1 MAVRSFIYIFYLIM
15 VFSSAVF
22 SQQESPNYKT
32 YTAKIGNRDTLVNL
46 DDKFL
51 IQFSEILTL
60 QSKILIPLSDYA
72 LDHRNGIIKLDK
84 DLFKK
89 YDLDTFQIYNLKID
103 YDIFPY
109 NLKEEYS
116 GFNIVLEKDSLTG
129 DTVQIATQKK
139 DFISS
144 IFDGTELEKSG
155 SIFRGV
161 TVGSNQDLTLNSGFR
176 LQLNGKLSSDFEI
189 NAALTDES
197 SPIQPEGNTEKLQ
210 ELDKVFIEIKNK
222 NFTGTIGDINV
233 NIENTEFMN
242 FKRKIQGGKV
252 FSDYG
257 IGNIYL
263 SGAVQR
269 GKFNSNTF
277 NGQDNNQGP
286 YILIGRD
293 NEINILVLSGSE
305 KVYLDGVAMI
315 RGEQAD
321 YVIDYGIGSVKFTNK
336 RIITNASRIIVD
348 FEYSDRKYSRIIL
361 SGENQIRFF
370 NNKLKLG
377 VSYVNQND
385 NEDKTIDFT
394 LSPEDKQIL
403 ENAGDDRFKAV
414 KSGVQYVGR
423 DSATGLGLGLYAKE
437 DTLINKSSITY
448 YKYLPGDTNAV
459 YQVVFSYVGQG
470 KGNYSQQS
478 SFQYNFTG
486 PGSGVYDTLV
496 FIPVPASHNI
506 ADVNLNYESSSRKE
520 FTFNL
525 ETAVSVFDANKFS
538 TIDDNNNRGLAFLG
552 TIGVNKYN
560 FRLFG
565 IKLNAVELK
574 LKEKL
579 TNKIFTPLER
589 YNPVE
594 FYREYDIQ
602 DSNKLTEDL
611 REASLRVA
619 PTNYINIKGSFGQ
632 LLRGDSFNSLR
643 TAGDFLLKNDSLGLP
658 EIIYKIELINT
669 DNTEVNSKSR
679 WLRQF
684 ASTGYKKFFGGYSF
698 DNPNL
703 EFRLDYIQEDRQ
715 NKLTGLQGGD
725 SLQSGSFAF
734 FELKPKLIL
743 NNFHNLN
750 VYSEFGYRKDNLPSD
765 GVLKKESEAFTQ
777 IYGVG
782 YRGISWLTTILEL
795 TLRDK
800 KYYDEFISETNSN
813 NRTLLVN
820 WQTRLDPFNSAFQTD
835 LYYNITSERQS
846 KKEKDFVQVRFGEGN
861 YIYLGDLNGNGLKDE
876 NEFQLTSFNDGN
888 YVRIFR
894 ESSQLFPVTGLST
907 SARLNLKPA
916 RFFNITGSGFTEELL
931 RNISAETY
939 LRAEENS
946 RDQNTDN
953 IYFLNFGTFQN
964 DSNTLFGTQLIQQDI
979 NFFEFNPLYSLKL
992 RYSQQKTFNQY
1003 VSGNERFFSIQRSIK
1018 LKIGLTKD
1026 LTTLFEYQNKTD
1038 RNEAPMNSVR
1048 NRNIDSEGLI
1058 TDFSYRPV
1066 QEIESGFQVNFIR
1079 ATDYYP
1085 FVPSQADINQQILR
1099 FTYSFTFQGRVRLE
1113 AERDEVR
1120 LGSSTASY
1128 PYELT
1133 NGRVPGKSYL
1143 WRAFFDYSISKNLQA
1158 TLNYDGRAEGG
1169 RKVINTGRAEIKAFF

>member
-1 MAVRSFIYIFYLIM
+1 MAVRSYIFIFVLIIL
-15 VFSSAVF
+15 SNSAVF
-22 SQQESPNYKT
+22 SQTESPNYKT
-32 YTAKIGNRDTLVNL
+32 YTAKIGYRDTVVNL

-60 QSKILIPLSDYA
+60 QNKILTPAGDYT
-72 LDHRNGIIKLDK
+72 LDYRNGKLSLDR
-84 DLFKK
+84 DLFSK

-103 YDIFPY
+103 YDVFPY
-109 NLKEEYS
+109 NLKDEYS
-116 GFNIVLEKDSLTG
+116 GFNVVLEKDSLTG

-139 DFISS
+139 DFIGS
-144 IFDGTELEKSG
+144 IFEGTELEKSG

-242 FKRKIQGGKV
+242 FKRKIQGGKIYT
-252 FSDYG
+252 DYG
-257 IGNIYL
+257 IGNLYL
-263 SGAVQR
+263 SGAVQK
-269 GKFNSNTF
+269 GKFNTNTF

-305 KVYLDGVAMI
+305 KVYLDGIAMI

-321 YVIDYGIGSVKFTNK
+321 YVIDYGIGSIKFTNK

-370 NNKLKLG
+370 RNKLKLG
-377 VSYVNQND
+377 VSFVNQND

-394 LSPEDKQIL
+394 LSPEDRRIL

-423 DSATGLGLGLYAKE
+423 DSVTGTGLGLYAKK
-437 DTLINKSSITY
+437 DTLIGKSTVTVY
-448 YKYLPGDTNAV
+448 RYLPGDSNAV

-478 SFQYNFTG
+478 SFQYNF
-486 PGSGVYDTLV
+486 SGISQGIYDTVV
-496 FIPVPASHNI
+496 FIPVPTSHNI
-506 ADVNLNYESSSRKE
+506 ADINLNYESSSKKE
-520 FTFNL
+520 FTVNL
-525 ETAVSVFDANKFS
+525 ETALSVFDANKFS
-538 TIDDNNNRGLAFLG
+538 TLNDNNNTGVALLG

-565 IKLNAVELK
+565 IKLNTVELK
-574 LKEKL
+574 LREKL
-579 TNKIFTPLER
+579 TNKIFVPLER

-602 DSNKLTEDL
+602 DSNRLTEDL

-619 PTNYINIKGSFGQ
+619 PVNYIDIKGTFGQ
-632 LLRGDSFNSLR
+632 LLRGDTFNALR
-643 TAGDFLLKNDSLGLP
+643 TSGEFSLKNDSLGLP
-658 EIIYKIELINT
+658 ELKYKIELISSENSA
-669 DNTEVNSKSR
+669 VNSKSK
-679 WLRQF
+679 WIRQF
-684 ASTGYKKFFGGYSF
+684 ATAGYRKFFGGYSY

-703 EFRLDYIQEDRQ
+703 EFRLDYVQEDRQ
-715 NKLTGLQGGD
+715 NKLTALQTGD

-734 FELKPKLIL
+734 YEVKPKLIL

-750 VYSEFGYRKDNLPSD
+750 FYSEFGYRKDDLPS
-765 GVLKKESEAFTQ
+765 GGLLKRESEAFTQ

-846 KKEKDFVQVRFGEGN
+846 KKEKDFVQVRTGEGN

-876 NEFQLTSFNDGN
+876 NEFQLTNFNDGN
-888 YVRIFR
+888 YIRIFR
-894 ESSQLFPVTGLST
+894 ESTQLFPVTGLNT
-907 SARLNLKPA
+907 SVRLNLKPA
-916 RFFNITGSGFTEELL
+916 RFFNFTGSGFAAELM
-931 RNISAETY
+931 RNISTETY

-946 RDQNTDN
+946 RDQNTN
-953 IYFLNFGTFQN
+953 NVYFLNFGSFQN

-979 NFFEFNPLYSLKL
+979 NFFEFNPSYSLKL
-992 RYSQQKTFNQY
+992 RFSQQKTFNQY
-1003 VSGNERFFSIQRSIK
+1003 VSGNERFFSVQRSVK
-1018 LKIGLTKD
+1018 LKLGLTKD
-1026 LTTLFEYQNKTD
+1026 LTTLFEYQSKTD
-1038 RNEAPMNSVR
+1038 RNEAPLNSVR
-1048 NRNIDSEGLI
+1048 NRNIESEGLI

-1066 QEIESGFQVNFIR
+1066 QEIESGFQLNFTR

-1099 FTYSFTFQGRVRLE
+1099 FTYSFTFQGRLRLE

-1120 LGSSTASY
+1120 TGSETINF

-1133 NGRVPGKSYL
+1133 NGRVQGKSYI

-1158 TLNYDGRAEGG
+1158 SINYDGRVEGS